1 MSVAIVSRA
10 RAISAFCKGTS
21 SSLSGRRVD
30 YTWLYGINPRG
41 KIPLVLS
48 RTLLR
53 KEISNRLSRWLGVA
67 LTVQLALG
75 LLLSLGIIALFAN
88 IAEEV
93 AEGESSRFDEAV
105 LLWVHWYSPD
115 WLDGVMRFVTFLGY
129 YWVVLPLLVLAAYAF
144 YRKGRMI
151 SALGGIVLTS
161 VLKNVFER
169 ARPDLFESAYV
180 ESSYSFPSG
189 HATMAVGFYGTL
201 TLLVA
206 WRLRPLRRWTV
217 VLAGLVLVLLI
228 GFSRL
233 YLGVHYP
240 TDVLAGFLAAPVWVS
255 SIGLFYFLYL
265 NLRRVSLPRRLAR
278 CRAPSEE
285 DGE

>member
-1 MSVAIVSRA
+1 M
-10 RAISAFCKGTS
+10 
-21 SSLSGRRVD
+21 
-30 YTWLYGINPRG
+30 
-41 KIPLVLS
+41 LS
-48 RTLLR
+48 RELLR
-53 KEISNRLSRWLGVA
+53 KEISTRLSRQLGLA
-67 LTVQLALG
+67 LTVQLVLG
-75 LLLSLGIIALFAN
+75 LLLSLGVIALFAN

-93 AEGESSRFDEAV
+93 AEGESRRFDETV
-105 LLWVHWYSPD
+105 LLWIHWYSPG
-115 WLDGVMRFVTFLGY
+115 WLEEAMRFVTALGY
-129 YWVVLPLLVLAAYAF
+129 YWVVIPLLAVAAYAF
-144 YRKGRMI
+144 YRKGRTI
-151 SALGGIVLTS
+151 SARLLVVSTVGGIILTS

-180 ESSYSFPSG
+180 EYSYSFPSG

-201 TLLVA
+201 TLLLA
-206 WRLRPLRRWTV
+206 WRLRGFRRWVV
-217 VLAGLVLVLLI
+217 VLTGLALVLLI
-228 GFSRL
+228 GFSRM

-278 CRAPSEE
+278 RRAPSEE

>member
-1 MSVAIVSRA
+1 MASR
-10 RAISAFCKGTS
+10 
-21 SSLSGRRVD
+21 D
-30 YTWLYGINPRG
+30 EPRG

-48 RTLLR
+48 KELLR
-53 KEISNRLSRWLGVA
+53 KEISPRLSRWLGLA

-93 AEGESSRFDEAV
+93 AEGESRRFDETV
-105 LLWVHWYSPD
+105 LLWIHWYSPG
-115 WLDGVMRFVTFLGY
+115 WLDEVMRFVTVLGY
-129 YWVVLPLLVLAAYAF
+129 YWVVIPLLAVAAYAF
-144 YRKGRMI
+144 YRKGRTI
-151 SALGGIVLTS
+151 SARLLVVSTVGGIVLTS
-161 VLKNVFER
+161 VLKDVFER

-206 WRLRPLRRWTV
+206 WRLRGLRRWAV

-228 GFSRL
+228 GFSRM

-265 NLRRVSLPRRLAR
+265 NLRRVSLPRRLTR
-278 CRAPSEE
+278 HRTSTEE